1 MGSSPKL
8 KVKRR
13 TKGDYVIRWI
23 ERYCVF
29 TNGKWIGQPMRLLP
43 WEKRFILN
51 AFELQYDS
59 ELRRYKWVFLGVP
72 KKNGK
77 TEIGAALGLFLLIG
91 DGEPSPLVTCAASSD
106 GQADLVFGAA
116 STMCEMSE
124 PLKQITEVYE
134 KEILVPSLPGAK
146 MNRVA
151 SRAGTNDGVNLHAL
165 IADELHE
172 WTGPRGMDLF
182 TVLTNGIIA
191 RDQPM
196 VLMLST
202 AGYDP
207 DSVCFEQFDYARKV
221 QNGDIDD
228 PSYYLE
234 YHAPKD
240 PDADY
245 RDPKVWEEAN
255 PSYGVTVTKEALH
268 EQLNKRS
275 ITESDFRRYFL
286 NQWVESQATWL
297 PQGAWSACQVDKI
310 TLDPELPI
318 HVGIDASRRN
328 DATTVSVAQDQGDRL
343 VTMTRVWMNPFQPGD
358 SREPL
363 YQVPMD
369 EVEQY
374 CRDIA
379 EKFPLPAVKDE
390 AGRPII
396 GPAFNYDQMY
406 FSRSADALE
415 HEGLNMIEIPANKTR
430 WIPISRTFYEQVV
443 LGRIAHDGDQILA
456 QHIRNVVRVEH

>member
-13 TKGDYVIRWI
+13 IKGDYVIRWI

-124 PLKQITEVYE
+124 PLKQIAEVYE

-207 DSVCFEQFDYARKV
+207 DSVRFEQFDYARKV

-255 PSYGVTVTKEALH
+255 PSYGVTVTKEALR
-268 EQLNKRS
+268 EQLNKWS

-328 DATTVSVAQDQGDRL
+328 DATTVSVAQVRAIGS
-343 VTMTRVWMNPFQPGD
+343 
-358 SREPL
+358 SR
-363 YQVPMD
+363 
-369 EVEQY
+369 
-374 CRDIA
+374 
-379 EKFPLPAVKDE
+379 
-390 AGRPII
+390 
-396 GPAFNYDQMY
+396 
-406 FSRSADALE
+406 
-415 HEGLNMIEIPANKTR
+415 
-430 WIPISRTFYEQVV
+430 
-443 LGRIAHDGDQILA
+443 
-456 QHIRNVVRVEH
+456 